1 MTVEIF
7 RLCVEKNA
15 FFSETGWGLLLSLSL
30 SKVKFNKLENGQFP
44 LGGETRRRN
53 YPPKKSSRSDC
64 VFREEIY
71 ISLYFFRL
79 KNKKKTVL
87 LLKIVLKAATLVVLR
102 NSQIWRGCS
111 TVITKIQNESHEFS
125 GKRLGVLVDSPKSAY
140 CSSQEDCKG
149 KMSIVR
155 YYKLFSVDKSSWP
168 PKCSGFVI
176 HSFPR
181 PSLLLVNLITILFTR
196 EMYLFIE
203 SWSQS

>member
-1 MTVEIF
+1 M
-7 RLCVEKNA
+7 L

-44 LGGETRRRN
+44 LGGETRRRKVL
-53 YPPKKSSRSDC
+53 PPEKKLSKWLCFLHC

-125 GKRLGVLVDSPKSAY
+125 GKRLGVLVDSSKSAY